1 MLSSKCEIGS
11 RVAER
16 GGKAQH
22 QIRYDFYCN
31 IDDSLTIQS
40 MTYKGGHEDSLNLQ
54 LEGS

>member
-11 RVAER
+11 RVEER
-16 GGKAQH
+16 GGMAEY
-22 QIRYDFYCN
+22 QIRYDLYCN

-40 MTYKGGHEDSLNLQ
+40 MTCKGGHEDSLNLQ

>member
-11 RVAER
+11 KVEER
-16 GGKAQH
+16 GGLTEY

-40 MTYKGGHEDSLNLQ
+40 MTCKGGHEDSLNLQ